1 MVFCKDCKHYNDFCG
16 LCVRGET
23 VVGYNPVTG
32 NEELKYETLRSAE
45 EERGSFWPWHCGK
58 AGRRF
63 VRSNAELSGATLAER
78 PTPTPS

>member
-1 MVFCKDCKHYNDFCG
+1 MVFCKDCKHYNDFGG

-23 VVGYNPVTG
+23 VVGHNPVTG

-63 VRSNAELSGATLAER
+63 VRSNAEVSGAGTASAGL
-78 PTPTPS
+78 PG